1 MISRIFESEAV
12 GFDGDNFLNLVAEAE
27 TYLSLGELI
36 DSLKNLE
43 IQLGRKKGAEKF
55 SSRVIDIDI
64 LLYDERVC
72 DQPIV
77 LPRPEIRDNAY
88 VLWPLS
94 ELAKD
99 LVEPGGKH
107 TYGQLWQNFDQR
119 KQSLHPFDYFLLPLL
134 VDFYSF
140 RISRLCLNII
150 TPTTVNIDSV
160 AGGVMGLEC

>member
-1 MISRIFESEAV
+1 MIVYLGIGSNIEPHKNVTKACEMLSQEFSQVRFSRIFESEAV
-12 GFDGDNFLNLVAEAE
+12 GFDGDNFLNLVAEAD
-27 TYLSLGELI
+27 TYLSLDELI

-64 LLYDERVC
+64 LLYGERVC
-72 DQPIV
+72 NQPIV

-99 LVEPGGKH
+99 LAEPGGKH

-119 KQSLHPFDYFLLPLL
+119 KQNLHPLD
-134 VDFYSF
+134 
-140 RISRLCLNII
+140 
-150 TPTTVNIDSV
+150 
-160 AGGVMGLEC
+160 